1 MTLHYPEGSMKLI
14 TTLLSLIWLSVFAK
28 GEPLA
33 VGAAAPELSAQDQN
47 GQPLVLKDIYA
58 KGPTLVYFYPKADTP
73 GCTKQACSLRDDWS
87 ILQGKGIQVLGVS
100 GDPSDA
106 LKKFEGKYTLPFTL
120 VSDPE
125 GKVAAAFGVPFA
137 NGIAKRMSFLVKG
150 GKVVWTMTSAS
161 TSEHAK
167 DVVKAFDALPK

>member
-1 MTLHYPEGSMKLI
+1 MKLI
-14 TTLLSLIWLSVFAK
+14 TTLMSLLWLSVFAK

-33 VGAAAPELSAQDQN
+33 VGTPAPDVAAKDQN
-47 GQPLVLKDIYA
+47 GQPLSLKDFYA

-73 GCTKQACSLRDDWS
+73 GCTKQACSLRDDWTV
-87 ILQGKGIQVLGVS
+87 LQGKGIQVLGVS
-100 GDPSDA
+100 GDQSDA

-125 GKVAAAFGVPFA
+125 GKVAGAFGVPFS
-137 NGIAKRMSFLVKG
+137 NGIAKRMSFLVKES
-150 GKVVWTMTSAS
+150 KVVWTMTSAS